1 MFFKVIIA
9 ILIVCFFA
17 FALYGLVRDIKR
29 AISEKKKKKALEE
42 NKHKEVNKDECD
54 SDRDH

>member
-9 ILIVCFFA
+9 ILIVCFFV
-17 FALYGLVRDIKR
+17 FAVYGFVRDIKR
-29 AISEKKKKKALEE
+29 AISVRKAKKALEE
-42 NKHKEVNKDECD
+42 NNKMEVNKDDCD